1 MQRFDRRGAQ
11 NSLTTVLS
19 LSRAQGVQM
28 RSLLGREEKRAGTR
42 ERHKVANLSLYSLY
56 YWVPIY
62 QVPSYPGQGSAVRPR
77 VSQRQSF
84 PYNLY
89 LSLYICVSPPKKFDL
104 EVATDR
110 GEAYTHKPAQAK
122 VGAVSA
128 EPTSRP
134 SRVTVVTHPSR
145 AEGPYDKMP
154 RDHLQRQS
162 RSKPHAAAGSGPCSG
177 PRASCKSMQR

>member
-1 MQRFDRRGAQ
+1 MCKCVPFWVERR
-11 NSLTTVLS
+11 STRVPW
-19 LSRAQGVQM
+19 R
-28 RSLLGREEKRAGTR
+28 GTKSQICLFIASIIGYPFTR
-42 ERHKVANLSLYSLY
+42 CN
-56 YWVPIY
+56 
-62 QVPSYPGQGSAVRPR
+62 SYPGQGSAVRPR
-77 VSQRQSF
+77 VSQRQFF
-84 PYNLY
+84 PYNVY

-104 EVATDR
+104 EVTTDR

-122 VGAVSA
+122 VGAVSV

-134 SRVTVVTHPSR
+134 SRVPVATHLSR

-162 RSKPHAAAGSGPCSG
+162 RSKPHDAAGSGPFSG

>member
-11 NSLTTVLS
+11 NSLTTVIS

-77 VSQRQSF
+77 VSQRQFF

-104 EVATDR
+104 EVTTDR

-122 VGAVSA
+122 VGAVSV
-128 EPTSRP
+128 EPSSRP
-134 SRVTVVTHPSR
+134 SRAR
-145 AEGPYDKMP
+145 A
-154 RDHLQRQS
+154 HTSQQS
-162 RSKPHAAAGSGPCSG
+162 RGFLRQDAAGSFTAP
-177 PRASCKSMQR
+177 A